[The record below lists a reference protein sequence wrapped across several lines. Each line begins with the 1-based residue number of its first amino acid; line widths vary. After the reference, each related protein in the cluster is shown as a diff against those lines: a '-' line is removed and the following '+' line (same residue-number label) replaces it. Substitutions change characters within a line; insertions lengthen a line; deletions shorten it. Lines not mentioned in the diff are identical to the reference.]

1 MHLWAGNLLFNIGA
15 VEDAVKAYSHIENLN
30 NNPDFLLLRC
40 KCYIYLKELNSGL
53 NDMQKIIDLSG

>member
-15 VEDAVKAYSHIENLN
+15 VEDAVKAYSHIENIN
-30 NNPDFLLLRC
+30 NNSDLLLLRC

-53 NDMQKIIDLSG
+53 NDM